1 MAIKT
6 TPYLQ
11 MPYNE
16 GGDKGFRE
24 QYNLAMDKV
33 DEIFHHPQSIK
44 YPSVMQATFD
54 ASFFS
59 PNTARF
65 ELQESMSRYVQL
77 GNLVFFEVAL
87 NSKIDFEVDGNG
99 DISNQI
105 VGTIAPAFN
114 RVRGFYCTAI
124 NGTAASYALANNSA
138 DQTEIRLTS
147 FGGMALRK
155 KVPKGSYFGIGG
167 HYMITS

>member
-16 GGDKGFRE
+16 GGDTGFRE

-33 DEIFHHPQSIK
+33 DGIFHNPLSIK
-44 YPSVMQATFD
+44 YPAVMQATFD

-87 NSKIDFEVDGNG
+87 NSKRAFEVEGNG

-105 VGTIAPAFN
+105 VGTIAPAFS
-114 RVRGFYCTAI
+114 RTRGFYCTAI
-124 NGTAASYALANNSA
+124 NGVAASYAFSDNSA
-138 DQTEIRLTS
+138 GQTEIRLTA
-147 FGGMALRK
+147 FGGMAINRT
-155 KVPKGSYFGIGG
+155 VPKGTYFGIGG

>member
-6 TPYLQ
+6 TPYLE

-24 QYNLAMDKV
+24 QYVKALDKV
-33 DEIFHHPQSIK
+33 DGIFHFPESIK
-44 YPSVMQATFD
+44 YPATMQSTFD

-65 ELQESMSRYVQL
+65 ELRPEMSRYVQL

-87 NSKIDFEVDGNG
+87 ENKISFTVNDSG

-105 VGTIAPAFN
+105 VGTLSPAFK
-114 RVRGFYCTAI
+114 RSRGFYCTAI
-124 NGTAASYALANNSA
+124 NGIAASYSLADNSA
-138 DQTEIRLTS
+138 GQTEIRLTA
-147 FGGMALRK
+147 FGGMAINRV
-155 KVPKGSYFGIGG
+155 VPKGTYFGIAG
-167 HYMITS
+167 HYMITN